1 MTTVESRSD
10 TAEDGPGPQGGELA
24 GVEVAAVTEVVDAA
38 AVTEAAGSAIEGAAQ
53 SRTQRSSLGDR
64 ISILFRGRIP
74 LALIMIL
81 QIVLAYR
88 LSNSA
93 FEDESLY
100 LYAGHRELA
109 LELHGTPTY
118 DSYPSYFSGAPF
130 LYPILAAGADHLGG
144 LEAARAMSMLF
155 LLAATGLLW
164 SITRRLYGQAPAI
177 LAALLFAT
185 SAPTLFLSRFATYDA
200 LAILLLATAFWI
212 VVRTARMPA
221 VAVLA
226 AAPVLALAVAVK
238 YAALLYVPTVVAV
251 SVFTVPEGEH
261 PRRVQWIKGLIR
273 GLALTAGVVA
283 LLLAA
288 YMSLSPD
295 MKLGIRQTTT
305 SRDQGGDPVS
315 AIVRLSMV
323 WCGWVFVL
331 AVAGTC
337 FEAFR
342 RNGSR
347 ARTWLAATL
356 AGSALLA
363 TIYQGHLHKL
373 QSLHKHLGFGLMFAA
388 PVAGLAIAG
397 LARLQHKD
405 VRKRIPGLALGIAAV
420 LALYATHAVV
430 PLYDGWPNSTKMVDA
445 IRPLVHEGH
454 ERYLAEENEV
464 PRYYLRDKT
473 QPYEWFTTFFFSY
486 TTKQG
491 QALQGVPAYQSA
503 LRDHYFNLVIL
514 DHGPTAALD
523 DELDKTLS
531 AKGSGYRLVAQVPG
545 ATSHGTQMYEV
556 WAAG

>member
-1 MTTVESRSD
+1 M
-10 TAEDGPGPQGGELA
+10 A
-24 GVEVAAVTEVVDAA
+24 EVA
-38 AVTEAAGSAIEGAAQ
+38 EAATESQA
-53 SRTQRSSLGDR
+53 TRSSLGDR
-64 ISILFRGRIP
+64 INTLLRGRLP

-81 QIVLAYR
+81 QVVLAYR

-130 LYPILAAGADHLGG
+130 LYPILAAAADHLGG
-144 LEAARAMSMLF
+144 LEAARAMSLVF
-155 LLAATGLLW
+155 LLATTGLLW
-164 SITRRLYGQAPAI
+164 TITRRLYGQAPAI

-200 LAILLLATAFWI
+200 LAILLLAAAFWI
-212 VVRTARMPA
+212 VVRTARMPVA
-221 VAVLA
+221 VVLA

-238 YAALLYVPTVVAV
+238 YAALLYVPTVIAV
-251 SVFTVPEGEH
+251 SVFIVPDRAH
-261 PRRVQWIKGLIR
+261 LSRAHWIRGLVR

-305 SRDQGGDPVS
+305 SRDLGNDPVS
-315 AIVRLSMV
+315 AIVRLSLV
-323 WCGWVFVL
+323 WCGWVFAL
-331 AVAGTC
+331 AVIGVC

-342 RNGSR
+342 GNRSR
-347 ARTWLAATL
+347 ARTWLAAVL

-363 TIYQGHLHKL
+363 TVYQGHLHKM

-405 VRKRIPGLALGIAAV
+405 VRKRIPGLALGIASV
-420 LALYATHAVV
+420 LTLYATHAVV
-430 PLYDGWPNSTKMVDA
+430 PLYDGWPNSTKMIDT
-445 IRPLVHEGH
+445 IRPLVHDGH

-491 QALQGVPAYQSA
+491 QALQGVQAYQSA
-503 LRDHYFNLVIL
+503 LQDHYFNLVIL

-531 AKGSGYRLVAQVPG
+531 AQGSGYRLVAQVPG